1 MLKKIFHGFRTRV
14 FWLTSLMVVI
24 LSVFFTLIVI
34 YQQGKLLKQDLVA
47 KGLLASKN
55 IAHDIK
61 LGVFTENQSLL
72 DNIVQRT
79 ANWEKDMV
87 YVRVYNNL
95 HERPIYEN
103 IKGTGD
109 IPLPLISDDIKKQ
122 AMDGA
127 FYRKTAFNNNNT
139 EVYEFWA
146 PVMVSKE
153 FKAEDVVID
162 TGIAEAAP
170 SAAPADKTIGIVQIG
185 FSLESINARI
195 NGIVRTSVSLTLFFF
210 PVCFI
215 LTYMIAKRITG
226 PLLKLEKA
234 VQTIEKG
241 GEFKRIDIDSKDE
254 IGHLASSFNSMV
266 DSLKKKDEEIIRHIR
281 ELSALNTVA
290 SAVNQSLDL
299 KETLMDGLKEILKL
313 TNMEA
318 GWIFLVSEDGSALK
332 VAAHAGVEDSFI
344 QKVDSL
350 KPGEGFAG
358 KVILSGELIIE
369 EDISGDPRVSRGA
382 VFEQGFRAFASIPLR
397 SKTRILGA
405 INITSRL
412 THPFTTN
419 EVELLYSMGNQMG
432 TGIENSQLYEQ
443 LKKQLE
449 EIERTQDQL
458 IRSARLASLGELSAN
473 VAHEIN
479 NPLTGVLTHASMMLD
494 ETTEQDPD
502 HKRLKIIYDETLR
515 IRHIVR
521 NLLDF
526 ARQVEPRRDNVS
538 IVDVIKDTLD
548 LIVHLAKIG
557 NIEIVE
563 EYIYER
569 PVVSVDVAQTKQV
582 LLNMFNNAIHAM
594 PDGGALKIRT
604 TKKQEGW
611 VNIHIEDTGHGIPQD
626 IMHRIFDPF
635 FTTKPQPKGTG
646 LGLSISHGIIERH
659 GGKIE
664 VESAIGKGSM
674 FTIMLPVAV

>member
-34 YQQGKLLKQDLVA
+34 YQQGKLLKQ
-47 KGLLASKN
+47 
-55 IAHDIK
+55 
-61 LGVFTENQSLL
+61 ESLL

-87 YVRVYNNL
+87 YVRVYSNL

-127 FYRKTAFNNNNT
+127 FYRKTAFNNNT

-146 PVMVSKE
+146 PVIVSKE

-195 NGIVRTSVSLTLFFF
+195 NGIVRTSISLTLLFF

-266 DSLKKKDEEIIRHIR
+266 DSLKKKDEEIMRHIR

-382 VFEQGFRAFASIPLR
+382 VFE
-397 SKTRILGA
+397 
-405 INITSRL
+405 
-412 THPFTTN
+412 
-419 EVELLYSMGNQMG
+419 
-432 TGIENSQLYEQ
+432 
-443 LKKQLE
+443 
-449 EIERTQDQL
+449 
-458 IRSARLASLGELSAN
+458 
-473 VAHEIN
+473 
-479 NPLTGVLTHASMMLD
+479 
-494 ETTEQDPD
+494 
-502 HKRLKIIYDETLR
+502 
-515 IRHIVR
+515 
-521 NLLDF
+521 
-526 ARQVEPRRDNVS
+526 
-538 IVDVIKDTLD
+538 
-548 LIVHLAKIG
+548 
-557 NIEIVE
+557 
-563 EYIYER
+563 
-569 PVVSVDVAQTKQV
+569 
-582 LLNMFNNAIHAM
+582 
-594 PDGGALKIRT
+594 
-604 TKKQEGW
+604 
-611 VNIHIEDTGHGIPQD
+611 
-626 IMHRIFDPF
+626 
-635 FTTKPQPKGTG
+635 
-646 LGLSISHGIIERH
+646 
-659 GGKIE
+659 
-664 VESAIGKGSM
+664 
-674 FTIMLPVAV
+674 